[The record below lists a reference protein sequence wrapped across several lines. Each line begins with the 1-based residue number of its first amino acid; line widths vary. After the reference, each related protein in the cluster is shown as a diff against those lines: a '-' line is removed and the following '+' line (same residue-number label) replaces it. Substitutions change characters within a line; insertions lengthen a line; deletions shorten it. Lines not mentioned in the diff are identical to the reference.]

1 MSIYPEGAYAE
12 YSVGDTR
19 PYLRIEFVDEDGNP
33 RNLSGATGAL
43 VRGQIKGTT
52 ETLIQKDMTE
62 IDAPNGIFE
71 AQWAGAD
78 LDVAPGEYEFE
89 REIKWGAS
97 DPETLPG
104 MLKVLIHSK
113 MADKA

>member
-1 MSIYPEGAYAE
+1 MSIYPEEAYAE

-33 RNLSGATGAL
+33 RDLSAASGAI
-43 VRGQIKGTT
+43 VRGQVKGTT
-52 ETLIQKDMTE
+52 ITSIQKAMTA

-71 AQWAGAD
+71 AQWSGSD
-78 LDVAPGEYEFE
+78 LDVAPEEYEFE
-89 REIKWGAS
+89 REIDWGGA
-97 DPETLPG
+97 PETLPG
-104 MLKVLIHSK
+104 MLKVLIHPK